1 MIKLTFLLI
10 IFIVYVLFVA
20 ISAFFKILA
29 GGASA
34 IAKGLSQ
41 DNEYYPNSIQPQLTA
56 DKIIMQLTNFF
67 NETLIQVD
75 DFAHNEY
82 KMQNKKTNLNDKTYI
97 QIKII
102 TIELYLYI
110 LNMIIVEFKNYGKE
124 ISLACLSVGIEVLY
138 NYVQEQKVY
147 ICDISQ
153 KELLDMYMLR
163 LDMYSNIRQ
172 QNLSFNSDVSSSV
185 LTILEEHNLLFSFIE
200 QDINH
205 SEKYKDYLKLCN
217 SKFEI
222 SDVKLKYNHNIDK
235 ITNLTNK
242 IYNRLRML

>member
-82 KMQNKKTNLNDKTYI
+82 KMQNKK
-97 QIKII
+97 QI
-102 TIELYLYI
+102 
-110 LNMIIVEFKNYGKE
+110 
-124 ISLACLSVGIEVLY
+124 
-138 NYVQEQKVY
+138 
-147 ICDISQ
+147 
-153 KELLDMYMLR
+153 
-163 LDMYSNIRQ
+163 
-172 QNLSFNSDVSSSV
+172 
-185 LTILEEHNLLFSFIE
+185 
-200 QDINH
+200 
-205 SEKYKDYLKLCN
+205 
-217 SKFEI
+217 
-222 SDVKLKYNHNIDK
+222 
-235 ITNLTNK
+235 
-242 IYNRLRML
+242 

>member
-1 MIKLTFLLI
+1 
-10 IFIVYVLFVA
+10 
-20 ISAFFKILA
+20 
-29 GGASA
+29 
-34 IAKGLSQ
+34 
-41 DNEYYPNSIQPQLTA
+41 
-56 DKIIMQLTNFF
+56 
-67 NETLIQVD
+67 
-75 DFAHNEY
+75 
-82 KMQNKKTNLNDKTYI
+82 
-97 QIKII
+97 
-102 TIELYLYI
+102 
-110 LNMIIVEFKNYGKE
+110 MIIVEFKNYGKE